1 MSGESKYGGTG
12 AVPSHQTKDD
22 TAVVPPEEKVSILIV
37 DDRHDK
43 MLAYEAILS
52 ELKENIVCAR
62 SGKEALRC
70 LLKQDFAVILLDVNM
85 PVMDGFETAA
95 LIRQRPRSE
104 TTPIIFISAVNDTE
118 THVSRGYS
126 LGAVDYILTPVV
138 PEILRAKIAVFVDLF
153 KKTEQVKRQAEER
166 EKLIRE
172 QAARAEAEARQERLA
187 FLADAGNVLA
197 GSLDHEETF
206 RNLASLVV
214 PRVADF
220 CVVLA
225 VDEEGTM
232 RHVAVAHRDS
242 PEEPALQK
250 LAEEFPPSAAAQE
263 SGAHILSS
271 GKSQMVCDFHDGE
284 LREVFSEKADR
295 DWLRSLSAKSFISV
309 PIRAHDRVL
318 GAIVMINTSPGRI
331 CGPDELSLAEELA
344 HRAALALDNAG
355 LYKSAQK
362 ARAESER
369 ANRAKDSFLAML
381 SHELRTPLTPVLTSV
396 LALEQT
402 EDLTDELRASLQMIR
417 RNVELEARLIDDL
430 LDLTRISKGKVQ
442 LNLDEVDAHLLLRS
456 ALEICQADIDK
467 KNLALVIEFAAE
479 KTTLQADPARLQQIF
494 WNLIKN
500 AVKFTPEGG
509 RLEIRTENREGQLR
523 VAISDTG
530 MGIDAESLPKIFN
543 AFEQGERTQ
552 FGGLGLGLAIS
563 KALVETHHGKLIAES
578 EGRDKGSTFT
588 AIFPLSE
595 TRIDA
600 KQNAS
605 PAVPV
610 PHKAMRVL
618 LVEDHEDT
626 NRSLTQLLR
635 RRGYY
640 VQPAH
645 SVKAALEA
653 AAQERFDVLI
663 SDIGLPDGSGIDLM
677 AKLKGDH
684 PIFAIALTGF
694 GMEDDLRKSQE
705 VGFNHHLVK
714 PVDLNRLDALIQ
726 EANPIT

>member
-1 MSGESKYGGTG
+1 MPARVITSPSPSTRTGCSRSFAPGCIAKMSVSPNMKE
-12 AVPSHQTKDD
+12 DD
-22 TAVVPPEEKVSILIV
+22 DEKVSILIV
-37 DDRHDK
+37 DDRPDK
-43 MLAYEAILS
+43 LLSYEVMLA
-52 ELKENIVCAR
+52 ELNQNVVRAT

-70 LLKQDFAVILLDVNM
+70 LLQQDFAVILLDVNM
-85 PVMDGFETAA
+85 PIMDGFETAA
-95 LIRQRPRSE
+95 LIRQRARSE

-187 FLADAGNVLA
+187 FLAHASNVL
-197 GSLDHEETF
+197 GSSLDYEETF
-206 RNLASLVV
+206 RNLAALVV

-225 VDEEGTM
+225 AEEDGAM
-232 RHVAVAHRDS
+232 HHVAVAHRDS
-242 PEEPALQK
+242 SEEPALQK
-250 LAEEFPPSAAAQE
+250 LAEEFPPSAAAQKT
-263 SGAHILSS
+263 GAHVLST
-271 GKSQMVCDFHDGE
+271 GRSQMVCDVHNGE
-284 LREVFSEKADR
+284 LREVFTEKADR
-295 DWLRSLSAKSFISV
+295 DWLRSLSAKSFIAV
-309 PIRAHDRVL
+309 PLRAQERVL

-344 HRAALALDNAG
+344 HRAALALDNAR

-396 LALEQT
+396 LALEASD
-402 EDLTDELRASLQMIR
+402 DLPEELRASLQMIR

-430 LDLTRISKGKVQ
+430 LDLTRVSKGKVQ
-442 LNLDEVDAHLLLRS
+442 LNLEEVDAHVLLRS

-467 KNLALVIEFAAE
+467 KNLVLATAFVAE
-479 KTTLQADPARLQQIF
+479 NASLQADPARLQQIF

-500 AVKFTPEGG
+500 AVKFTPQGG
-509 RLEIRTENREGQLR
+509 RLEIRTENREGELR

-543 AFEQGERTQ
+543 AFEHGERTQ
-552 FGGLGLGLAIS
+552 FGALGLGLVIS

-578 EGRDKGSTFT
+578 EGQDKGSTFT

-595 TRIDA
+595 TSGDA

-605 PAVPV
+605 PAVAV
-610 PHKAMRVL
+610 VHK
-618 LVEDHEDT
+618 
-626 NRSLTQLLR
+626 
-635 RRGYY
+635 
-640 VQPAH
+640 
-645 SVKAALEA
+645 
-653 AAQERFDVLI
+653 
-663 SDIGLPDGSGIDLM
+663 
-677 AKLKGDH
+677 
-684 PIFAIALTGF
+684 
-694 GMEDDLRKSQE
+694 
-705 VGFNHHLVK
+705 
-714 PVDLNRLDALIQ
+714 
-726 EANPIT
+726 